1 MNTSKFRTFFF
12 FILIVLGLITPVLHA
27 QDHFR
32 MSAEFTIKSKS
43 PDGTQHLTIGDVFYD
58 KNIKKIVFDVRF
70 PQKETWVQQDTIL
83 YKVKNGAL
91 LSKSSSI
98 NISDFTIFS
107 MALSGKLSDY
117 GLKGSKFVLTNVEKE
132 RDNMISTWEPPQAY
146 KKFMGKVMIMKND
159 DNISGVIFFDKD
171 GYIISRQFFRKYEN
185 INGMLFPTEVIVE
198 KNINGEKFYDIT
210 TYENVKVDDYK
221 NEDKYDYKIPTP

>member
-1 MNTSKFRTFFF
+1 MNILKIKTFVIFTLLTF
-12 FILIVLGLITPVLHA
+12 GFVTTGMHA

-43 PDGTQHLTIGDVFYD
+43 PDGTQHLTIGDVYYD

-83 YKVKNGAL
+83 YKIKNGGL
-91 LSKSSSI
+91 MSKSSSI
-98 NISDFTIFS
+98 NISEFTIFS
-107 MALSGKLSDY
+107 MVLNGKLSDY
-117 GLKGSKFVLTNVEKE
+117 GLKDSKFVLTNVEKE
-132 RDNMISTWEPPQAY
+132 GDNIISTWEPPQAY

-159 DNISGVIFFDKD
+159 DNITGVIFFDKD

-185 INGMLFPTEVIVE
+185 IKGMSFPTEVIVE